1 MAWDFNLDFSQPRK
15 GPATPAFS
23 GDWRGGTALHQ
34 APQVEKKGAKERQRG
49 PVVENDSDEEA
60 LPAEV
65 SEKPQVQ
72 LIWDAAKGQLVPSKE
87 GEPADI
93 PKEDGT
99 KVDEKAPA
107 EEANEGDAESEE
119 EEEADADDE
128 VNVEA
133 ESRNAFL
140 AEASTPELIKQA
152 VAVSGPLA
160 DSTKDKWVL
169 DQATQ
174 LYFKY
179 DSASQKMPGNDVL
192 LEYLP
197 RLLRG
202 SKISESKTFI
212 LDHSCMYH
220 WKERGKMT
228 FLWATPAGAGTAPP
242 SQMPNMPS
250 GPSESTEA
258 ERRVHQGGNCQKS
271 SSASM
276 AFMAK
281 DLAKATASVQK
292 TEGDAALWVTM
303 IPPQVLT
310 ADFEDA
316 NAQAEEELELNAKA
330 MGAVIGKGGK
340 GIKEIEQ
347 ATGVKSTTLNA
358 REDAQGQR
366 RLLLQGTKTQ
376 ILAAKSA
383 VEQRI
388 VMVLGLKMAEK
399 VQKHWSQQLLE
410 KKRTET
416 GSEAAKSGVRGLSDF
431 ALEHGLKAV
440 MARKLAK
447 LDAQLQRYLIRHFKP
462 MKAKPAN
469 ALRGYMAQ
477 LFKFPQRWRL
487 EALYEDGE
495 LDGEICETI
504 PLRSSAVIGRAPEEG
519 EEQVIEAEVNMALGP
534 KEASKLYGDVQDQH
548 CKLHR
553 MGNDFYVMALESQ
566 IGTLVDGQKIRHTD
580 GPVALRDGT
589 TLGVGKYLFYCEVG
603 SETFLQERRKKLL
616 AGERFW
622 KEGSASL
629 QQAESEARQAE
640 AKKASSDVEEADAPE
655 AEDEDED
662 EEALDVLFTDGSAQ
676 ENEELVDKSLQ
687 NEEQLDAAERKREAE
702 DAEEQIEEP
711 PEKRM
716 KTQEEDAPMP
726 GAVVDEVEELAE
738 VAEAA
743 ENA

>member
-179 DSASQKMPGNDVL
+179 DSASQKMYCWNTSQG
-192 LEYLP
+192 
-197 RLLRG
+197 
-202 SKISESKTFI
+202 
-212 LDHSCMYH
+212 CMYH

-250 GPSESTEA
+250 GPSESTE
-258 ERRVHQGGNCQKS
+258 
-271 SSASM
+271 
-276 AFMAK
+276 AK

-655 AEDEDED
+655 AEGSIACARNVVIFSCGCQGADEDED

>member
-119 EEEADADDE
+119 EEEA
-128 VNVEA
+128 

-179 DSASQKMPGNDVL
+179 DSASQKMYCWNTSQG
-192 LEYLP
+192 
-197 RLLRG
+197 
-202 SKISESKTFI
+202 
-212 LDHSCMYH
+212 CMYH

-250 GPSESTEA
+250 GPSESTE
-258 ERRVHQGGNCQKS
+258 
-271 SSASM
+271 
-276 AFMAK
+276 AK

-687 NEEQLDAAERKREAE
+687 NEEQ
-702 DAEEQIEEP
+702 IEEP

>member
-1 MAWDFNLDFSQPRK
+1 MYCWNTSQ
-15 GPATPAFS
+15 G
-23 GDWRGGTALHQ
+23 
-34 APQVEKKGAKERQRG
+34 
-49 PVVENDSDEEA
+49 
-60 LPAEV
+60 
-65 SEKPQVQ
+65 
-72 LIWDAAKGQLVPSKE
+72 
-87 GEPADI
+87 
-93 PKEDGT
+93 
-99 KVDEKAPA
+99 
-107 EEANEGDAESEE
+107 
-119 EEEADADDE
+119 
-128 VNVEA
+128 
-133 ESRNAFL
+133 
-140 AEASTPELIKQA
+140 
-152 VAVSGPLA
+152 
-160 DSTKDKWVL
+160 
-169 DQATQ
+169 
-174 LYFKY
+174 
-179 DSASQKMPGNDVL
+179 
-192 LEYLP
+192 
-197 RLLRG
+197 
-202 SKISESKTFI
+202 
-212 LDHSCMYH
+212 CMYH

-258 ERRVHQGGNCQKS
+258 ERRVHQ
-271 SSASM
+271 
-276 AFMAK
+276 
-281 DLAKATASVQK
+281 
-292 TEGDAALWVTM
+292 GDAALWVTM

-447 LDAQLQRYLIRHFKP
+447 LDAQLQRSLAHPGFAR
-462 MKAKPAN
+462 N
-469 ALRGYMAQ
+469 D
-477 LFKFPQRWRL
+477 
-487 EALYEDGE
+487 EGE

-640 AKKASSDVEEADAPE
+640 ARRVRIRKVRNG
-655 AEDEDED
+655 
-662 EEALDVLFTDGSAQ
+662 GS
-676 ENEELVDKSLQ
+676 
-687 NEEQLDAAERKREAE
+687 
-702 DAEEQIEEP
+702 
-711 PEKRM
+711 
-716 KTQEEDAPMP
+716 
-726 GAVVDEVEELAE
+726 
-738 VAEAA
+738 
-743 ENA
+743 

>member
-1 MAWDFNLDFSQPRK
+1 MSTDLLQSECKERLGLKAEGEGLLVSMAWDFNLDFSQPRK

-99 KVDEKAPA
+99 KAPA

-179 DSASQKMPGNDVL
+179 DSASQKMPGNVTVM
-192 LEYLP
+192 YCWNTSQ
-197 RLLRG
+197 G
-202 SKISESKTFI
+202 
-212 LDHSCMYH
+212 CMYH

-250 GPSESTEA
+250 GPSESTE
-258 ERRVHQGGNCQKS
+258 
-271 SSASM
+271 
-276 AFMAK
+276 AK

-447 LDAQLQRYLIRHFKP
+447 LDAQLQRYLIR
-462 MKAKPAN
+462 
-469 ALRGYMAQ
+469 
-477 LFKFPQRWRL
+477 
-487 EALYEDGE
+487 E

-534 KEASKLYGDVQDQH
+534 KEASKLYGPSGQGRVGQDQH

-640 AKKASSDVEEADAPE
+640 AKKASSDADAPE

-676 ENEELVDKSLQ
+676 ENEEL
-687 NEEQLDAAERKREAE
+687 
-702 DAEEQIEEP
+702 EP

-726 GAVVDEVEELAE
+726 GAVVDEASNSGTLLMLQGSKDTL
-738 VAEAA
+738 
-743 ENA
+743 